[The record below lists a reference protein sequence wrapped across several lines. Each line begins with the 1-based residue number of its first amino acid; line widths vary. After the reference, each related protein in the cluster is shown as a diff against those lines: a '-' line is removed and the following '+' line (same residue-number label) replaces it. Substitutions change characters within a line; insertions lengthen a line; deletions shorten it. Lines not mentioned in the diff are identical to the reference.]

1 MKMKKLTG
9 VKERIGKIQY
19 ILIYYICIL
28 ISIYIKFLLFLSF
41 LFLIYRS
48 PVEWIRMDP
57 DTEWLTLIILEQT
70 HFMWGNQLQKD
81 KDVIAQ
87 HHVIIC
93 YII

>member
-1 MKMKKLTG
+1 MILNR
-9 VKERIGKIQY
+9 VI
-19 ILIYYICIL
+19 ILII
-28 ISIYIKFLLFLSF
+28 IYNSLK
-41 LFLIYRS
+41 YNRS

-87 HHVIIC
+87 HHVIIIFKNKE
-93 YII
+93 IIQ

>member
-1 MKMKKLTG
+1 
-9 VKERIGKIQY
+9 
-19 ILIYYICIL
+19 
-28 ISIYIKFLLFLSF
+28 
-41 LFLIYRS
+41 
-48 PVEWIRMDP
+48 MDP